1 MVTSPI
7 PVRFLILICATLCLT
22 SILSNMNTYNFTKIC
37 MQDDNSTMKVSTAL
51 VPLASTIGY
60 GWFVTARIFQGMA
73 FSATF
78 PLAGSITAN
87 WATPYEHGVF
97 IGLLTGNTQLSNIFT
112 MPISGWLCS
121 SSGGWTSVYYVH
133 AGVSL
138 VTFLLFLLFF
148 KSSPKE
154 HSWVGE
160 KELETIGRGKVA
172 KKTSRPKDLPFRH
185 ILTSLSLW
193 ACWIASF
200 GDLITVQLV
209 SQFNPQYMKNYLD
222 YDVLSS
228 GFLAALPIIFQFLT
242 KLSSG
247 IISDWITFINETWK
261 TKIFNTIALAVAAGF
276 FIILAFIPQEK
287 HLLAII
293 IMICAESVMGCN
305 TAGFNKCATLHSQ
318 QYAYFSMQQI
328 MNIWAC
334 TIFIEPFFVNMIV
347 KENTFI
353 DWRNCFLAHAI
364 LLLTVNTVFCIF
376 ADASPAKWTKSTILE
391 SGNLEI
397 SEEKKRYDS
406 IVNTKLVPP
415 SPPSYAM
422 APMLQMSA
430 PPTLRDSYALAL
442 PPPPPPPP
450 PSHHSPFISHNSVMM
465 ASQIP
470 FLAALDPPIPSISS
484 SAFPQPIDNS
494 IIDSDAHK
502 SQYEVP
508 RWDRQK
514 PEYKHLDETDAVVV
528 APDVIVADI
537 VDEKSSDSEKV
548 EKIHENERL
557 ARMDLKYEEPEPT
570 PFENGTVI
578 FHAWF
583 VRKL

>member
-1 MVTSPI
+1 MVKSPV

-37 MQDDNSTMKVSTAL
+37 MQDDNSTQKVPYTTSESKFLQSCVGIGALAASIPFSVAFQYLPHKPVFIVAGVISGVSTAL
-51 VPLASTIGY
+51 VPLASTLGY
-60 GWFVTARIFQGMA
+60 GWFLTARIFQGMA

-112 MPISGWLCS
+112 MPVSGWLCS
-121 SSGGWTSVYYVH
+121 SSAGWTSVYYVH

-138 VTFLLFLLFF
+138 VTFTLFFLFF
-148 KSSPKE
+148 KSDPKE
-154 HSWVGE
+154 HSWVEE
-160 KELETIGRGKVA
+160 KEIETIGRGKVE

-185 ILTSLSLW
+185 ILMSLSLW

-228 GFLAALPIIFQFLT
+228 GFLAALPIIFQFLV

-247 IISDWITFINETWK
+247 ILSDYITCISETWK

-347 KENTFI
+347 KDNTFI

-364 LLLTVNTVFCIF
+364 LLLFVNTVFCLF
-376 ADASPAKWTKSTILE
+376 ADASPAKWTQTLTNSDGQEDVLE
-391 SGNLEI
+391 T
-397 SEEKKRYDS
+397 KPRYDS
-406 IVNTKLVPP
+406 CVDTKL
-415 SPPSYAM
+415 
-422 APMLQMSA
+422 
-430 PPTLRDSYALAL
+430 
-442 PPPPPPPP
+442 
-450 PSHHSPFISHNSVMM
+450 
-465 ASQIP
+465 
-470 FLAALDPPIPSISS
+470 
-484 SAFPQPIDNS
+484 
-494 IIDSDAHK
+494 
-502 SQYEVP
+502 
-508 RWDRQK
+508 
-514 PEYKHLDETDAVVV
+514 
-528 APDVIVADI
+528 
-537 VDEKSSDSEKV
+537 
-548 EKIHENERL
+548 
-557 ARMDLKYEEPEPT
+557 
-570 PFENGTVI
+570 
-578 FHAWF
+578 
-583 VRKL
+583 

>member
-1 MVTSPI
+1 MVNSPV

-37 MQDDNSTMKVSTAL
+37 MQDDNSTSTSKVNYTKSESNFLQSCVAIGSLAASIPFSISFQHLPHKPVFIVAGIISGVSTAL
-51 VPLASTIGY
+51 IPLASTIGY
-60 GWFVTARIFQGMA
+60 GWFVAARICQGMA

-112 MPISGWLCS
+112 MPVSGWLCS

-138 VTFLLFLLFF
+138 VTFSLFFLFF
-148 KSSPKE
+148 KCSPSE

-160 KELETIGRGKVA
+160 KELERIREGKSG
-172 KKTSRPKDLPFRH
+172 KKVSRPKNLPFRH

-209 SQFNPQYMKNYLD
+209 SQFNPQYMKNYLN

-228 GFLAALPIIFQFLT
+228 GFLAALPIIFQFFT

-247 IISDWITFINETWK
+247 IISDYIKFISETLK
-261 TKIFNTIALAVAAGF
+261 TKIFNTIALAVAAVF
-276 FIILAFIPQEK
+276 FIVLAFIPQEK

-318 QYAYFSMQQI
+318 QYAYFAMQQI

-347 KENTFI
+347 TDDTFT
-353 DWRNCFLAHAI
+353 DWRNCFLAHAG
-364 LLLTVNTVFCIF
+364 LLLFVNTIFCLF
-376 ADASPAKWTKSTILE
+376 ADASPAKWTRLQDDDVAIE
-391 SGNLEI
+391 
-397 SEEKKRYDS
+397 EEKEEYSGS
-406 IVNTKLVPP
+406 IEDIIKL
-415 SPPSYAM
+415 
-422 APMLQMSA
+422 
-430 PPTLRDSYALAL
+430 
-442 PPPPPPPP
+442 
-450 PSHHSPFISHNSVMM
+450 
-465 ASQIP
+465 
-470 FLAALDPPIPSISS
+470 
-484 SAFPQPIDNS
+484 
-494 IIDSDAHK
+494 
-502 SQYEVP
+502 
-508 RWDRQK
+508 
-514 PEYKHLDETDAVVV
+514 
-528 APDVIVADI
+528 
-537 VDEKSSDSEKV
+537 
-548 EKIHENERL
+548 
-557 ARMDLKYEEPEPT
+557 
-570 PFENGTVI
+570 
-578 FHAWF
+578 
-583 VRKL
+583 